1 MRVSPL
7 FYGMKIISL
16 KNKGLGFKAG
26 LRPGY
31 VLLSI
36 NGNKIND
43 HIDLRFYESEDELD
57 VIYTDRGGNRKRVII
72 EKDYDDSLD
81 VVLEE
86 PKYHSCGNK
95 CVFCF
100 VDQMPRGMRKALYFK
115 DEDFRLSFLHGNY
128 ITLSNI
134 SRVELARIKQQRLSP
149 LYISVHTTDK
159 DLRMMML
166 GSRRELDI
174 KGMMA
179 DLVASGI
186 ELHTQI
192 VLCPGINDGRHLRK
206 TISDLIGMY
215 PGVKSIA
222 VVPVGL
228 TKHRRKLY
236 DLKPIDKDYSRQ
248 LIAEYKDLQN
258 KLRKKFKKTILY
270 FADEFYL
277 NAGLDFPNSIWYDDY
292 PQIDNGVGMV
302 REFWGRFKLL
312 SKKLPQKVAREQ
324 NILLVTGVSGA
335 KILRPVAAKLNKISG
350 ITCRVL
356 SVPNRLFGDSVTVS
370 GLLAGRDIIS
380 TMLGSKSS
388 SDLVVLPGNLLN
400 DDGRFLDDMS
410 LVEFRLAARPAR
422 VIAGM
427 EELIKN
433 I

>member
-1 MRVSPL
+1 
-7 FYGMKIISL
+7 MKIIKTKSKSL
-16 KNKGLGFKAG
+16 GEKIG
-26 LRPGY
+26 LRSGSD
-31 VLLSI
+31 LLSI
-36 NGNKIND
+36 NGHKISDN
-43 HIDLRFYESEDELD
+43 IDLRFFQSEEELD
-57 VIYTDRGGNRKRVII
+57 ILYADRKGRQHRVIV
-72 EKDYDDSLD
+72 EKEYDDALGIT
-81 VVLEE
+81 LAE
-86 PKYHSCGNK
+86 PQYHRCGNK
-95 CVFCF
+95 CIFCF
-100 VDQMPRGMRKALYFK
+100 VDQMPRGLRKALYFK

-128 ITLSNI
+128 ITLSNMG
-134 SRVELARIKQQRLSP
+134 RRDLDRIRQQRLSP

-174 KGMMA
+174 KEMMA

-228 TKHRRKLY
+228 SKHRRKLY

-248 LIAEYKDLQN
+248 LIAEYKDLQI

-277 NAGLDFPNSIWYDDY
+277 NAGLDFPESIWYDDY

-302 REFWGRFKLL
+302 RSFWDDFKMI
-312 SKKLPQKVAREQ
+312 SHKLPKAVDPDK
-324 NILLVTGVSGA
+324 NIILITG
-335 KILRPVAAKLNKISG
+335 ISG
-350 ITCRVL
+350 KKVL
-356 SVPNRLFGDSVTVS
+356 EPVVSRLNRIAGISCQAIPVKNRLFGDSVTVS
-370 GLLAGRDIIS
+370 GLLAGEDIIAALDGARVPG
-380 TMLGSKSS
+380 TLI
-388 SDLVVLPGNLLN
+388 VLPENVLN
-400 DDGRFLDDMS
+400 TETRFLDDMS
-410 LVEFRLAARPAR
+410 LGEFRRSVKPSGVVVGL
-422 VIAGM
+422 
-427 EELIKN
+427 EEMIKN